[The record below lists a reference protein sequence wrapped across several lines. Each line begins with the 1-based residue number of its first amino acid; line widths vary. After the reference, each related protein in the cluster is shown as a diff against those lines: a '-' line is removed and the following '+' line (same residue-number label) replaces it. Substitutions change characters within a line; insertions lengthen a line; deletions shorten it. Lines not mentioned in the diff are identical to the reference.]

1 MDAFTLSAVFMIF
14 FVCLGLHLITLG
26 PIRTVQTVQTVKTVK
41 TIQPIKIIQP
51 IVIPL
56 GPRPPQPLP
65 AVLRQNVAIARLM
78 RMEPF

>member
-41 TIQPIKIIQP
+41 TIQVKIIQP
-51 IVIPL
+51 INIPL
-56 GPRPPQPLP
+56 GPIPPQPLP

-78 RMEPF
+78 RMEQF